1 MTDTGPVRRPI
12 PLAAH
17 SLTVLVPAFNEEN
30 NLEPTID
37 RLLRALW
44 ITVEDFEIIIVNDGS
59 TDGTGLVAD
68 RLSAE
73 HLQIRVVHNERNMG
87 LGYSY
92 LRGIAVAQKSHF
104 VYIPADNTWPYRSF
118 LELLGN
124 MGKADVVT
132 SYSTN
137 PQVRPLARRIVSR
150 MYTRMLNLLFGH
162 RLHYYNGLT
171 IYPLSFLQTNPVT
184 THGFGFQAEALL
196 KAVDRGLSFVE
207 VALPIDERTAGR
219 SKAVTIKNIVSV
231 TATVLRVYK
240 ELRLARNRGMKP
252 RGAEG
257 LVEGLRTMSSGADSS
272 GAPTSETS
280 PSGSRRVNATTEP
293 LRIVISGASTGI
305 GAKLVEALATDGH
318 MLFVCARRGAFL
330 DLVTRGQTVAQ
341 GRACDVS
348 DEEQVQS
355 FLTWVRGLS
364 PYVDALINCA
374 GKFGAIG
381 PLDTTNSTEWLDT
394 IRVNLFGT
402 YLMVK
407 YTLPL
412 LSKSP
417 DPRIL
422 NFSGGGA
429 FSPFPNYSAYA
440 CSKAAVVRLTECLG
454 AELAPRGIAVNA
466 IAPGFIATEAHQAT
480 LRAGAD
486 RAGSL
491 HFRRTKAILA
501 DGGAQMASVIDCVR
515 TLLSPETRGL
525 TAKTISVNFDPWRTK
540 AFMSSIP
547 DITRSDLYTMRRLN
561 VVNLPEGSLRT
572 TLAEAWTNHEII
584 V

>member
-1 MTDTGPVRRPI
+1 MTDAKPVRSPI
-12 PLAAH
+12 PLATH
-17 SLTVLVPAFNEEN
+17 SLTVLVPAFNEES

-37 RLLRALW
+37 RLLRALR

-59 TDGTGLVAD
+59 TDGTAAVAD
-68 RLSAE
+68 RCAAR
-73 HLQIRVVHNERNMG
+73 HPQIRVVHNERNMG

-92 LRGIAVAQKSHF
+92 VRGVALSRMSHF

-118 LELLGN
+118 LELMGN

-132 SYSTN
+132 SYSIN

-150 MYTRMLNLLFGH
+150 MYTRLLNLLYGH

-171 IYPLSFLQTNPVT
+171 IYPLSFLRTNPVT
-184 THGFGFQAEALL
+184 TYGFGFQAEALL
-196 KAVDRGLSFVE
+196 KAVDHGLSFVE

-219 SKAVTIKNIVSV
+219 SKAVTLKNIVNV
-231 TATVLRVYK
+231 ATTVFRVYK
-240 ELRLARNRGMKP
+240 ELRLTRNVAMDP
-252 RGAEG
+252 RAAGRLIEGDRTVLSAAE
-257 LVEGLRTMSSGADSS
+257 TS
-272 GAPTSETS
+272 GAPFSETS
-280 PSGSRRVNATTEP
+280 PASRRMSATTGA
-293 LRIVISGASTGI
+293 LRIIISGASSGI
-305 GAKLVEALATDGH
+305 GAKLVEALVADGH
-318 MLFVCARRGAFL
+318 GLFVCARRGALL
-330 DLVTRGQTVAQ
+330 DVVTRQQTIAQ
-341 GRACDVS
+341 GRVCDVS
-348 DEEQVQS
+348 DEEQVKN
-355 FLTWVRGLS
+355 FLAWVLGLTS
-364 PYVDALINCA
+364 HVDVLINCA
-374 GKFGAIG
+374 GRFGAIG
-381 PLDTTNSTEWLDT
+381 PLDTTDSAEWLDT

-412 LSKSP
+412 LAKSS

-454 AELAPRGIAVNA
+454 TELASRGIAVNA
-466 IAPGFIATEAHQAT
+466 IAPGFVATEAHQAT
-480 LRAGAD
+480 VRAGAD

-491 HFRRTKAILA
+491 HFRRTEAILD
-501 DGGAQMASVIDCVR
+501 DGGAQMTSVIDCVR

-525 TAKTISVNFDPWRTK
+525 TGKTISVNFDPWRTK
-540 AFMSSIP
+540 AFMASIP
-547 DITRSDLYTMRRLN
+547 GMTRSDLYTMRRLN

-572 TLAEAWTNHEII
+572 TLTEAWAKHE
-584 V
+584 VVA